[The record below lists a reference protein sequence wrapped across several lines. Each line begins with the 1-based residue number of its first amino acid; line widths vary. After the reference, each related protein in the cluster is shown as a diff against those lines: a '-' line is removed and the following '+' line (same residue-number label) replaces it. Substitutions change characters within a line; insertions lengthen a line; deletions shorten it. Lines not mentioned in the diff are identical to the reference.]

1 MRILT
6 NTTPQG
12 KQGRGRRVPTGF
24 NSLPIEFPTSRGER
38 VPSNLQQDWKSRT
51 DPRASL
57 ENGPAPTSLNLSV
70 WIS

>member
-6 NTTPQG
+6 TTASQG
-12 KQGRGRRVPTGF
+12 KQGGGRRVPVGF
-24 NSLPIEFPTSRGER
+24 IRLPIEFPMIEGER
-38 VPSNLQQDWKSRT
+38 VPRNLQQDWKSIT